1 VDTANLIRKLRA
13 KGALTQQEL
22 ARRAGTSQSAVA
34 RYETG
39 VSSPSVNT
47 LERLVRATGAELEF
61 STKPAPASD
70 LSGEMATTLR
80 RFRLEILRLARQAGA
95 SNVRVFG
102 SVARGEN
109 RVGSDIDLLVDFDI
123 SEGLLPIVV
132 LTQQIRSLINCPI
145 DVAPV
150 DILKPE
156 IARNAVREAVPL

>member
-1 VDTANLIRKLRA
+1 MDTADLIRKLRA
-13 KGALTQQEL
+13 TGGLTQQEL

-39 VSSPSVNT
+39 VASPSVNT
-47 LERLVRATGAELEF
+47 FERLVRATGADLKF
-61 STKPAPASD
+61 STRPAPASD

-95 SNVRVFG
+95 SNVRIFG

-109 RVGSDIDLLVDFDI
+109 RVGSDIDLLVDFDV
-123 SEGLLPIVV
+123 SKGLLPIVM
-132 LTQQIRSLINCPI
+132 LTQQIEALINIPV

-150 DILKPE
+150 DILKPA
-156 IARNAVREAVPL
+156 IARRALSEAVPL